1 MLILLRISTNY
12 RNGQLCIFF
21 LQNQSTDSTSWHI
34 IHTFSPKKPYQYI
47 LVRYNVNDLL
57 MIWYQQITVLPLHF
71 FQYELIT
78 YVSLCNKVNQA

>member
-1 MLILLRISTNY
+1 MVNSA
-12 RNGQLCIFF
+12 FF
-21 LQNQSTDSTSWHI
+21 FYKIKVPIVLHGI
-34 IHTFSPKKPYQYI
+34 YIHTFSPKKPYHYI

-57 MIWYQQITVLPLHF
+57 MIWYQQKTVLPLHF